1 MEHETMDLEQLATYL
16 KRDARE
22 LSKLASRGH
31 LPGQKIG
38 GEWRFASAEI
48 AYWIET
54 QMPGYTE
61 EELTKL
67 EASVEE
73 VAGELVLTP
82 LLCENT
88 MAVPLRAGTR
98 ASALRELVRLAGQ
111 SWQLFDAEAL
121 LAAVKLR
128 EDQGSTGL
136 ANGVAIPHPRRPLP
150 ALLGEHVLAYG
161 RTHTGIPFGAAHGG
175 LCDIFFLVCCRD
187 QRTHLNVLAR
197 LSRLLLRPNFL
208 DDLRAADTVPQT
220 LQVIESAEKHL
231 V

>member
-1 MEHETMDLEQLATYL
+1 MDLEQLATYL
-16 KRDARE
+16 QRDARE
-22 LSKLASRGH
+22 LSKLASRGQ
-31 LPGQKIG
+31 LPAQKVG

-67 EASVEE
+67 EDSGEDGD
-73 VAGELVLTP
+73 GELVLTP
-82 LLCENT
+82 LLSENT
-88 MAVPLRAGTR
+88 TAVPLRAGTR

-111 SWQLFDAEAL
+111 SWQLFDTEAL

-128 EDQGSTGL
+128 EEQGSTGL

-150 ALLGEHVLAYG
+150 ALLGDHVLAYG
-161 RTHTGIPFGAAHGG
+161 RTHAGIPYGAADGG
-175 LCDIFFLVCCRD
+175 LSDIFFLVCCRD

-197 LSRLLLRPNFL
+197 LSRLMLRPNFL
-208 DDLRAADTVPQT
+208 DDLRGADTVQKT
-220 LQVIESAEKHL
+220 LQLIESAEKSLGHG
-231 V
+231 